1 MFAAKKKSGPPVLT
15 REEALGGTPA
25 KNVHVRETRLETGEV
40 VVHFPVAVRPWVAR
54 LAGWLGRDGDLPRTG
69 RLQLDRLGTSVWD
82 MLDGRR
88 TLGRIAA
95 AFAETH
101 QLESREAEIAVTQFI
116 RDLGR
121 RGLVGLR

>member
-1 MFAAKKKSGPPVLT
+1 MLGARKKIHPPKLT
-15 REEALGGTPA
+15 RAQALGGTPV
-25 KNVHVRETRLETGEV
+25 KNVHVRETRLESGEV

-54 LAGWLGRDGDLPRTG
+54 VAGWLGRGGEPPRTG

-88 TLGRIAA
+88 SLGRIAA
-95 AFAETH
+95 AFAEAH
-101 QLESREAEIAVTQFI
+101 QLDPREAEIAVTQFI